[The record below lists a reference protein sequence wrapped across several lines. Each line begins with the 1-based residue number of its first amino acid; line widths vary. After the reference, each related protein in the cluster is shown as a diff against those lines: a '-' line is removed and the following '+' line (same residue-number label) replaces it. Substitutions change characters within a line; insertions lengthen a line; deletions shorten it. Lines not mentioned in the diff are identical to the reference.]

1 MMETD
6 AMQKQGSYSEIEK
19 AVIEHYNTTYKG
31 VSNSEIGLELA
42 LRTHLNEDDA
52 NMHLELVKDYISLKD
67 KTILDVGSG
76 FGCFLKAALKKGYNV
91 FGAEVDDL
99 MWQTSR
105 KRLAL
110 EGFDEEVIKK
120 SEITSLPYEDGLFDV
135 VTFFNVLEHVDNIQ
149 ALLTECHRVLKKDGQ
164 LFIWGPN
171 YLCFYEP
178 HYEMYLIPVLPKAI
192 AKLYLR
198 MRGKKIEFLD
208 TLNFAKPWYIE
219 RVMRKLDM
227 KIDNVGLKEWK
238 KDLISLNSKYRTNA
252 GTTVLKLI
260 KKMHLTKLASY
271 MGNFGFYYPLKYSA
285 TKK

>member
-1 MMETD
+1 MSTEVT
-6 AMQKQGSYSEIEK
+6 QKQDGRADIEK
-19 AVIEHYNTTYKG
+19 AVIEYYNITYKG
-31 VSNSEIGLELA
+31 VSNQELGLELA
-42 LRTHLNEDDA
+42 LKTHLNEDDA
-52 NMHLELVKDYISLKD
+52 NMHLELVQDYIDLKG
-67 KTILDVGSG
+67 KKILDVGSG
-76 FGCFLKAALKKGYNV
+76 FGCFVLAALKGDYDAS
-91 FGAEVDDL
+91 GAEIDGL
-99 MWQTSR
+99 MWKTSR
-105 KRLAL
+105 ERLKL
-110 EGFDEEVIKK
+110 NGFNQEIIKQSK
-120 SEITSLPYEDGLFDV
+120 IDSIPFESNTFDV
-135 VTFFNVLEHVDNIQ
+135 ITFFNVLEHVDNIQ

-198 MRGKKIEFLD
+198 MRGKKVEFLD
-208 TLNFAKPWYIE
+208 TLNFAKPWYLE
-219 RVMRKLDM
+219 RVTRKLDM

-252 GTTVLKLI
+252 GTNVLKLI

-271 MGNFGFYYPLKYSA
+271 MGNFGFYYPLKYIA

>member
-1 MMETD
+1 MKNNKD
-6 AMQKQGSYSEIEK
+6 IQDIES
-19 AVIEHYNTTYKG
+19 AVKKYYELNYKG
-31 VSNSEIGLELA
+31 VSNSKMGLELA

-76 FGCFLKAALKKGYNV
+76 FGCFLKAALEKGYNV

-120 SEITSLPYEDGLFDV
+120 SEIDTLPYEDGLFDV

-149 ALLTECHRVLKKDGQ
+149 ALLAESQRVLKKDGQ

-171 YLCFYEP
+171 YLCLYEP

-198 MRGKKIEFLD
+198 MRGKKTEFLD
-208 TLNFAKPWYIE
+208 TLNFAKPWYLE
-219 RVMRKLDM
+219 RVMNKLDM

-238 KDLISLNSKYRTNA
+238 SDLKTLNSKYRTSA
-252 GTTVLKLI
+252 GTNVLKLI
-260 KKMHLTKLASY
+260 KKMHLSNIAAFL
-271 MGNFGFYYPLKYSA
+271 GNLGFYYPLKYIA